1 MADYTDPQAQ
11 FTALQQVNKLTN
23 TNTPAF
29 NLTGVSQTA
38 TQSSNAT
45 LNPMGDVGGSTGI
58 FGVAA
63 IPTSTVTSQLAYANT
78 LANTLT
84 PGNPLSKSGAASPVW
99 VPNILSTVE
108 QPAYHI
114 RFYITEDKSWD
125 YASYTS
131 YQDFYQKVIKNS
143 ATTVIAETG
152 VTGLNIQSLEIKSI
166 GAPNGL
172 TRSYSANAF
181 TMVITEPLG
190 VNFFDMIVN
199 AAQELKIRNFSKFYY
214 YLEVSFKGYEN
225 GTIKQNVCAD
235 YSNGGVWLYQV
246 AVTDVDVDA
255 NATGSTYT
263 LNMQPYEEAAA
274 FDENNMYLKEE
285 FVPTGKTIGEV
296 LTQLAQALN
305 DAEKQAYGYQLVTY
319 AFTTT
324 PVIINGKKYDPSTW
338 SITPSN
344 VDFNS
349 QRTME
354 LSAAAGSSS
363 DTADPSTVQKGHFV
377 KGFQINDV
385 IELLFMNSEQGQSLA
400 KDIVQP
406 DVIDKP
412 DGQGRNSVFF
422 RFEPRVVN
430 TDYDYYSNNYFQ
442 NITIDIKS
450 YYTTKAILTKG
461 DMDLATDTTFQQTN
475 VQNLTEIGYMCKR
488 YDYLFS
494 GLNTE
499 VLTFDFKFNMKWA
512 AVMPQVAGY
521 QNSYTSETMQ
531 AKANPNKLSDL
542 QAVEA
547 DYQKYQKVVAD
558 DKAKVADLQSQQ
570 NQLLNGQTADKLSSE
585 DQAKNTSFTNQINAA
600 QTEINAVSNN
610 LKIIGS
616 SAAKIDSQYNQQQ
629 AAKLGNL
636 PAGRT
641 KTVRYAEDAVQNDN
655 STRYPLSTVQG
666 AIDPSTDAGGPYN
679 QPNTR
684 DRSIYAAIMD
694 QMYGPINQSLVT
706 INLEIRGD
714 PYWLGDGNLERT
726 IKNYLI
732 TKAQTARNHQSA
744 GQVSTQSVDT
754 SYGDIMLLLTFQ
766 YPMGINNSTG
776 NPTLKTNES
785 FTGVY
790 AVRSVTHTFSG
801 GLFKQ
806 QLVAQKME
814 RIDAFKAFN
823 ASQLSPQYAMIAGNS
838 TVSAQAQQSTG
849 ASSVA
854 NAVASAQQAA
864 SNVSAFT
871 NKSSPTST

>member
-363 DTADPSTVQKGHFV
+363 DTADPSTR
-377 KGFQINDV
+377 
-385 IELLFMNSEQGQSLA
+385 L
-400 KDIVQP
+400 
-406 DVIDKP
+406 
-412 DGQGRNSVFF
+412 
-422 RFEPRVVN
+422 
-430 TDYDYYSNNYFQ
+430 SNQ
-442 NITIDIKS
+442 
-450 YYTTKAILTKG
+450 
-461 DMDLATDTTFQQTN
+461 
-475 VQNLTEIGYMCKR
+475 
-488 YDYLFS
+488 
-494 GLNTE
+494 
-499 VLTFDFKFNMKWA
+499 
-512 AVMPQVAGY
+512 
-521 QNSYTSETMQ
+521 
-531 AKANPNKLSDL
+531 
-542 QAVEA
+542 
-547 DYQKYQKVVAD
+547 
-558 DKAKVADLQSQQ
+558 
-570 NQLLNGQTADKLSSE
+570 
-585 DQAKNTSFTNQINAA
+585 
-600 QTEINAVSNN
+600 
-610 LKIIGS
+610 
-616 SAAKIDSQYNQQQ
+616 
-629 AAKLGNL
+629 
-636 PAGRT
+636 
-641 KTVRYAEDAVQNDN
+641 
-655 STRYPLSTVQG
+655 
-666 AIDPSTDAGGPYN
+666 
-679 QPNTR
+679 
-684 DRSIYAAIMD
+684 
-694 QMYGPINQSLVT
+694 
-706 INLEIRGD
+706 
-714 PYWLGDGNLERT
+714 
-726 IKNYLI
+726 
-732 TKAQTARNHQSA
+732 
-744 GQVSTQSVDT
+744 
-754 SYGDIMLLLTFQ
+754 
-766 YPMGINNSTG
+766 
-776 NPTLKTNES
+776 
-785 FTGVY
+785 
-790 AVRSVTHTFSG
+790 
-801 GLFKQ
+801 
-806 QLVAQKME
+806 
-814 RIDAFKAFN
+814 
-823 ASQLSPQYAMIAGNS
+823 
-838 TVSAQAQQSTG
+838 
-849 ASSVA
+849 
-854 NAVASAQQAA
+854 
-864 SNVSAFT
+864 
-871 NKSSPTST
+871 

>member
-1 MADYTDPQAQ
+1 M
-11 FTALQQVNKLTN
+11 L
-23 TNTPAF
+23 
-29 NLTGVSQTA
+29 
-38 TQSSNAT
+38 
-45 LNPMGDVGGSTGI
+45 
-58 FGVAA
+58 
-63 IPTSTVTSQLAYANT
+63 IP
-78 LANTLT
+78 
-84 PGNPLSKSGAASPVW
+84 PV
-99 VPNILSTVE
+99 V
-108 QPAYHI
+108 
-114 RFYITEDKSWD
+114 
-125 YASYTS
+125 
-131 YQDFYQKVIKNS
+131 
-143 ATTVIAETG
+143 
-152 VTGLNIQSLEIKSI
+152 
-166 GAPNGL
+166 
-172 TRSYSANAF
+172 
-181 TMVITEPLG
+181 
-190 VNFFDMIVN
+190 
-199 AAQELKIRNFSKFYY
+199 
-214 YLEVSFKGYEN
+214 
-225 GTIKQNVCAD
+225 
-235 YSNGGVWLYQV
+235 
-246 AVTDVDVDA
+246 
-255 NATGSTYT
+255 
-263 LNMQPYEEAAA
+263 NMQPYEEAAA

-285 FVPTGKTIGEV
+285 FVPTGTTVGQV

-305 DAEKQAYGYQLVTY
+305 AAEKQAYGYQLVTY

-324 PVIINGKKYDPSTW
+324 PVTINGKTYDPSTW

-354 LSAAAGSSS
+354 LSAAVGSSS
-363 DTADPSTVQKGHFV
+363 ATADSSTVQKGHFV
-377 KGFQINDV
+377 KGFQVNDV
-385 IELLFMNSEQGQSLA
+385 IELLFMNSEQGQALA

-442 NITIDIKS
+442 TITIDIKS

-475 VQNLTEIGYMCKR
+475 VQNLSEIGYMCKR
-488 YDYLFS
+488 YDYMFT

-499 VLTFDFKFNMKWA
+499 VLNFDFKFNMKWA

-521 QNSYTSETMQ
+521 QNSYTAETIQ
-531 AKANPNKLSDL
+531 AKANPNTATTL
-542 QAVEA
+542 QNVEN

-558 DKAKVADLQSQQ
+558 DKAKIADLQSQQ
-570 NQLLNGQTADKLSSE
+570 TQLLNGQTADKLSSE

-600 QTEINAVSNN
+600 QTEINSVSKSVN
-610 LKIIGS
+610 IIGN
-616 SAAKIDSQYNQQQ
+616 AAASIDTQYNQQQ
-629 AAKLGNL
+629 ASKLGNL
-636 PAGRT
+636 PAGRS
-641 KTVRYAEDAVQNDN
+641 KTVQYAEDAVQNDN
-655 STRYPLSTVQG
+655 TTRYPLSTVQ
-666 AIDPSTDAGGPYN
+666 ASIDPSTDGSGPYN
-679 QPNTR
+679 QQYTR

-694 QMYGPINQSLVT
+694 QMYGPINQSLVN

-726 IKNYLI
+726 IKNFLAQ
-732 TKAQTARNHQSA
+732 KAQTARNHQA
-744 GQVSTQSVDT
+744 ANQVSTT
-754 SYGDIMLLLTFQ
+754 SADMSFGDVMLLLSFQ
-766 YPMGINNSTG
+766 YPMGVNNTTG

-790 AVRSVTHTFSG
+790 AVKSVTHTFSG
-801 GLFKQ
+801 GVFKQ

>member
-412 DGQGRNSVFF
+412 DGQGRHSVFF